1 MTILP
6 IRFPVHLLLSKNVIH
21 SWRTIR
27 ETGAPRV
34 FNVNRIP
41 GNRHRLR
48 AWDRGRKSGHCAR
61 RKLGQYLPAD
71 AEFADENGR
80 RVLLRNL
87 IDRPTIIAPVYL
99 GCMHECPM
107 LLSGLA
113 QVLGKIE
120 LVKPGTDYQVITLS
134 FDENDTPAIAQDK
147 KVNYIKAVGKPFPEA
162 AWKFLTGDKANIRK
176 FTDSIG
182 FKFQR
187 DSEHDFSHP
196 VTLVVI
202 APGGKIV
209 RYLEGFTFLP
219 FEVTMALTEAAEGR
233 VGSPARSALMY
244 CFSYDP
250 LKKSYV
256 FNVLKVTG
264 TVMVL
269 FVASFFAYL
278 MISTKKKRGSA

>member
-1 MTILP
+1 MRSVFLIFFLMSSTFLATDAA
-6 IRFPVHLLLSKNVIH
+6 FGHG
-21 SWRTIR
+21 
-27 ETGAPRV
+27 TGAV
-34 FNVNRIP
+34 KADIA
-41 GNRHRLR
+41 LEE
-48 AWDRGRKSGHCAR
+48 
-61 RKLGQYLPAD
+61 KLGQYLPPD

-80 RVLLRNL
+80 RVMLSDL
-87 IDRPTIIAPVYL
+87 IDKPTIIAPVYL

-120 LVKPGTDYQVITLS
+120 LAKPGKDYQVITLS
-134 FDENDTPAIAQDK
+134 FDENDTPEMARDK
-147 KVNYIKAVGKPFPEA
+147 KVNYLKAVGRPFPED
-162 AWKFLTGDKANIRK
+162 AWKFLTGNRANIRK

-196 VTLVVI
+196 ITLVVI

-233 VGSPARSALMY
+233 VGTTTQKVLQY

-256 FNVLKVTG
+256 FNVLQVTG

-278 MISTKKKRGSA
+278 MISTKKKRGSV